1 MAQACATQ
9 LSELLSHAHQKAAAC
24 LQQPLLPQQPQPQ
37 QLMQGDWVQ
46 QSLALNERV
55 RCNGCKSF
63 LMECDSEIDT
73 GDNR

>member
-1 MAQACATQ
+1 VVQACATQ

-37 QLMQGDWVQ
+37 QLTQGEWVQ
-46 QSLALNERV
+46 RSLIPNGRV
-55 RCNGCKSF
+55 RCNGCEAF
-63 LMECDSEIDT
+63 LMECDGKIDT